1 MPTGSWMSRWTSS
14 RDAWNLPTY
23 PPLSTA
29 VYSLVGHFAGAKR
42 QVGDKAFI
50 PIMGTGRPKLRRVPI
65 RSLCV
70 VQPRS
75 VPAVS
80 LLLSC
85 DCVAKSSARR
95 DKYSICWEAVSLPW
109 SPAEWAMKRPAC
121 LLSVS
126 LSMCVCVCFPPS
138 FVTHSVFKFVNLSR
152 PSALLATVCPSVCLS
167 INLPTC
173 LFSLFFCPKTHQPV
187 EMSPW
192 ISIYPTYLPFF
203 IDMEIAI
210 TYILSE

>member
-1 MPTGSWMSRWTSS
+1 M
-14 RDAWNLPTY
+14 LPW
-23 PPLSTA
+23 LSTDLTVRFFKLSWQA
-29 VYSLVGHFAGAKR
+29 TTEIGNNAHRFLEEPMNLLSWCLELVPTAKHRRVFISGAFAGAKR

-50 PIMGTGRPKLRRVPI
+50 PIMATGRLKLRRVPI

-85 DCVAKSSARR
+85 DWVAKSSARR

-126 LSMCVCVCFPPS
+126 LCVCVCVFS
-138 FVTHSVFKFVNLSR
+138 SELCHSLR
-152 PSALLATVCPSVCLS
+152 L
-167 INLPTC
+167 
-173 LFSLFFCPKTHQPV
+173 
-187 EMSPW
+187 
-192 ISIYPTYLPFF
+192 
-203 IDMEIAI
+203 
-210 TYILSE
+210 